1 MVTETVEMK
10 QRPWQKSMERAIH
23 NGRITKGEWLAA
35 AVFDVVVLLLL
46 GSCAVV
52 AACWYW
58 GGGWK

>member
-1 MVTETVEMK
+1 MEMK
-10 QRPWQKSMERAIH
+10 QRPWQKSIERAVN

-46 GSCAVV
+46 GFCAVV

-58 GGGWK
+58 GGPWK

>member
-1 MVTETVEMK
+1 MK
-10 QRPWQKSMERAIH
+10 RPWQKSIERAVN

-46 GSCAVV
+46 GFCAVV